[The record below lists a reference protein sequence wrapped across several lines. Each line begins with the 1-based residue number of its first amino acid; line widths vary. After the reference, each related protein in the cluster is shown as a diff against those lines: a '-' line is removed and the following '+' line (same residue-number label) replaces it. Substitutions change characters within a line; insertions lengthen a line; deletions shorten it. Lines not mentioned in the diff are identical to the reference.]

1 MVVTF
6 KLYLSSEISPSY
18 CKPNCSIFLFLEALV
33 IGSSIF
39 PLKFAFTNSPVS
51 ICTSICSNEYAQAL
65 FLSVIPSFKG
75 NIFSAEKTPE
85 TPNLS
90 IRSPLAENS
99 IRLPF
104 SAVDFVLNS
113 EGRPIEKFSTYTPF
127 QLSCAG
133 KSSPLVLY
141 IFGKTTEGSFFI
153 SLTSSTAFET
163 KN

>member
-1 MVVTF
+1 MF
-6 KLYLSSEISPSY
+6 S
-18 CKPNCSIFLFLEALV
+18 EALV

-39 PLKFAFTNSPVS
+39 PLKLAFTNSPVS
-51 ICTSICSNEYAQAL
+51 ICISIWSNEYAQAL

-75 NIFSAEKTPE
+75 NILSPEKTPE

-90 IRSPLAENS
+90 MIRPLAENS
-99 IRLPF
+99 IRFPL

-113 EGRPIEKFSTYTPF
+113 EGSPIEKLSIYTPF

-133 KSSPLVLY
+133 NNKPLVLY
-141 IFGKTTEGSFFI
+141 TLGKTTEGSFFI